1 MGHTMM
7 KNPPTKYHDII
18 DSRDVMERIAELQA
32 EDNKDVSELEAL
44 LHLATDAAQY
54 ASDWNYGEHLIR
66 DSYFKT
72 FAMEFAYDCDMIKDG
87 DQWPYTCID
96 WDRAARELQMDYMP
110 VQFDGVTY
118 WVR

>member
-1 MGHTMM
+1 MGHTM

-54 ASDWNYGEHLIR
+54 APDWNYGAQLIR

-72 FAMEFAYDCDMIKDG
+72 YAQELAEECDMIPDASAP
-87 DQWPYTCID
+87 WPLTCID
-96 WDRAARELQMDYMP
+96 WDRAARELQMDYTA
-110 VQFDGVTY
+110 VEFDGVTY
-118 WVR
+118 WIR